1 MGTTEIVSIITGVGI
16 WIYVFWI
23 GKSVKNLK
31 DTTEGLSN
39 VFESMK
45 THAEYMQSIHNTAKS
60 LYDPEEIKKLVTVK
74 AELARVEAS
83 QEIETLK
90 QEYTQIIGELEAGK
104 ANAEQTVVKLQ
115 DAQQEVIED
124 ILTVHGIYTALTI
137 WELDRNTIHKILE
150 GVSTMKS
157 PRVDAFARMV
167 LEILEVKENEMKIQ
181 SEGQQNTTKKLTAKF
196 A

>member
-1 MGTTEIVSIITGVGI
+1 MGASEIVSIVTGVGI

-45 THAEYMQSIHNTAKS
+45 THSEYMQSIHNTAKS
-60 LYDPEEIKKLVTVK
+60 LYDPEEIKKLVAVK

-83 QEIETLK
+83 QQIEALK
-90 QEYTQIIGELEAGK
+90 QEYTEIIGELETGR
-104 ANAEQTVVKLQ
+104 ANAEQTVIKLQ
-115 DAQQEVIED
+115 EAQQEVIED
-124 ILTVHGIYTALTI
+124 IITIHGIYTALTI
-137 WELDRNTIHKILE
+137 WELDRNQLNKILK
-150 GVSTMKS
+150 GVSTLKS

-167 LEILEVKENEMKIQ
+167 LEMVEVKESEIIQ
-181 SEGQQNTTKKLTAKF
+181 SKGQQNTHKKLTTKLA
-196 A
+196 